1 MQIVATLECDIQ
13 YCPFKSSGEAAQRK
27 QAPSSEQ
34 KAPGRK
40 LMRRATKSI
49 ITFQHKGVLTVSIIS
64 ASNLTVRPPASHRAG
79 ALALAPESLTH
90 SYCLCVWVLAQKDST
105 MSRRQEM
112 LHL

>member
-1 MQIVATLECDIQ
+1 MVATLECDIQ

-49 ITFQHKGVLTVSIIS
+49 ITFEHKGVLTVNIIS
-64 ASNLTVRPPASHRAG
+64 ASNLTVRACVRLLSWRSANPAC
-79 ALALAPESLTH
+79 LTH
-90 SYCLCVWVLAQKDST
+90 PSNNNVSSYFSWMK
-105 MSRRQEM
+105 
-112 LHL
+112 